1 MQYIEDI
8 IGTQLAVLYKEMF
21 LSRSNICTQLYV
33 VRTADGVLIRE
44 RGSTVRD
51 APTVLDVCCL
61 ETFCCW
67 A

>member
-21 LSRSNICTQLYV
+21 LSWSKICTQLYV
-33 VRTADGVLIRE
+33 VGAADGVLIRE
-44 RGSTVRD
+44 RGSTVWD

-61 ETFCCW
+61 ETFCCL

>member
-8 IGTQLAVLYKEMF
+8 IGTQLAILYKEMF
-21 LSRSNICTQLYV
+21 LFRSKICTQLYV
-33 VRTADGVLIRE
+33 VGAADGVLIRE

-61 ETFCCW
+61 KTFCCL